1 MVNSWYVDIL
11 LENFIFFKVFLQ
23 YLMLT
28 VQAHTVYVT
37 WGSPG
42 NVAALHYW
50 Q

>member
-11 LENFIFFKVFLQ
+11 LETFLFKVFLQ

-42 NVAALHYW
+42 NVAALHCW